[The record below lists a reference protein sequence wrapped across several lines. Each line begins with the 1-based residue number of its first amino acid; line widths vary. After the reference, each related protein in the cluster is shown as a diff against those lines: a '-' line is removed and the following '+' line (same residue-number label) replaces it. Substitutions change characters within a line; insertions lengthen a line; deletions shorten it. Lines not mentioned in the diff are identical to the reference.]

1 VSGSLRPARLIIAIA
16 GALLIAYAVIWTQVS
31 SFDVGRSDFTA
42 FYVGGTLLREG
53 HTGDLYSQSVQQPL
67 HSELIAPDRE
77 GDLPFVNTP
86 VAAAL
91 VLPVTFLPLAA
102 AYRVW
107 SVLELAVL
115 VIAVVLAVRTVE
127 WPAGTP
133 RLWKA
138 AAGAAALAGMGTWT
152 MFVQA
157 QWTPLLALGLVLAYR
172 SWKGGHMATGA
183 AVLVVSAGI
192 AKPHLALGLLAF
204 LLGWRRRRVIIG
216 AVAGGVGLALAS
228 VALVGPAGVAGFISI
243 LASSTTRWELATM
256 VSFIGVVG
264 SVFGNGMAAHL
275 IGLAVSLVAC
285 AAAAWLGMT
294 VRRDPSHLDTALAGA
309 AVLSLIA
316 SPHAYPDDLVM
327 LAPALVIGFA
337 AAARRA
343 GPTSWLSFT
352 SPVALVLGAWALI
365 TVAACVD
372 LIDAASFPPGQLA
385 GWALVAAAALACV
398 AARRHR
404 ERAGVSRFRSAGF
417 DGAQPRSQSV
427 TSSASIGRRR

>member
-1 VSGSLRPARLIIAIA
+1 MIVRSVGTLELSRRAKAAGISISHWSSRICRTTRSVARSARTNASFSFIAGAPLCEPLKCRSSACSHASIPCAAGERPSGSLRSHCDGLITPRASAIAADRLPGVSGSLRPARLIIAIA

-53 HTGDLYSQSVQQPL
+53 HTGDLYSQAEQQPL

-107 SVLELAVL
+107 SVLELAVI
-115 VIAVVLAVRTVE
+115 VIAVVLAVRTGE

-138 AAGAAALAGMGTWT
+138 AAGAAALTGMGTWT

-183 AVLVVSAGI
+183 AVLVGS
-192 AKPHLALGLLAF
+192 
-204 LLGWRRRRVIIG
+204 
-216 AVAGGVGLALAS
+216 
-228 VALVGPAGVAGFISI
+228 AGVAGFFSI

-343 GPTSWLSFT
+343 GPTSWLS
-352 SPVALVLGAWALI
+352 
-365 TVAACVD
+365 
-372 LIDAASFPPGQLA
+372 
-385 GWALVAAAALACV
+385 
-398 AARRHR
+398 
-404 ERAGVSRFRSAGF
+404 
-417 DGAQPRSQSV
+417 
-427 TSSASIGRRR
+427 

>member
-53 HTGDLYSQSVQQPL
+53 HTGDLYSQAVQQPL

-115 VIAVVLAVRTVE
+115 VIAVVLAVRAVE

-216 AVAGGVGLALAS
+216 AVAGAAGLALAS
-228 VALVGPAGVAGFISI
+228 VALVGPAGVAGFVSI

-275 IGLAVSLVAC
+275 IGLAVSLLAC
-285 AAAAWLGMT
+285 AAAAWLGTT
-294 VRRDPSHLDTALAGA
+294 VRRDPSRLDTALAGA

-327 LAPALVIGFA
+327 LAPALVIAFA

-343 GPTSWLSFT
+343 RSTVWLPFR

-398 AARRHR
+398 VSGRNG
-404 ERAGVSRFRSAGF
+404 EVAGATRLRVASFG
-417 DGAQPRSQSV
+417 GAQTRS
-427 TSSASIGRRR
+427 